1 MKKRGFILK
10 QTHTRMH
17 ACMHALHCDYADDWV
32 EVSISIEKIIFL
44 KGTVECV
51 LKKLKRNGKENQRSA
66 KPHMTT
72 VPCWEDL

>member
-1 MKKRGFILK
+1 
-10 QTHTRMH
+10 
-17 ACMHALHCDYADDWV
+17 MHALQCDYADDWL
-32 EVSISIEKIIFL
+32 EVSISIENIISL

-51 LKKLKRNGKENQRSA
+51 LKKLEVERNRKENHRNA